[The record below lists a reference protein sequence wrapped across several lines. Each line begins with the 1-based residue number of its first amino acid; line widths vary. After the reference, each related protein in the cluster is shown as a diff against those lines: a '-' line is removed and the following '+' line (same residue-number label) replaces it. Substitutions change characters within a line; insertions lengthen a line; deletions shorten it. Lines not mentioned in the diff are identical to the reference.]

1 MTYLSCTLG
10 RGRACC
16 SVQTPSQPDPTQC
29 PGSHNPS
36 PRGCPHY
43 IHLNVKQTHSGL
55 SSRMSQASWRG
66 EYDPC
71 GTREASW
78 GLIVSCF
85 AWWCL
90 KVLEKGQMS
99 CQRKLHPAPSKQEG
113 GGKRLLI
120 DDCSQSWA
128 TKIDSILTMPGFTRA
143 GQPSRS
149 TGSKKGVRC
158 PD

>member
-1 MTYLSCTLG
+1 MTCLALWVVGALAALCKHP
-10 RGRACC
+10 
-16 SVQTPSQPDPTQC
+16 PSQTQPSAQDPITPA
-29 PGSHNPS
+29 PGA
-36 PRGCPHY
+36 RPHY

-55 SSRMSQASWRG
+55 SSGMSRASWRG
-66 EYDPC
+66 EDGPC

-85 AWWCL
+85 ASWCL

-99 CQRKLHPAPSKQEG
+99 CQRKLHPAPSKQEAG
-113 GGKRLLI
+113 GNCLLI
-120 DDCSQSWA
+120 DACSQSWA
-128 TKIDSILTMPGFTRA
+128 TKIDGILTMPGFTRA

-149 TGSKKGVRC
+149 TASKKGVRC